1 MGKWI
6 LAFLIAAAVLFL
18 CWKLRGVMLTPVC
31 RGKGQSLELILRV
44 SGASPELEATVDGL
58 LWLINDGVLFGRIV
72 LLDDG
77 MDEDAARIGAMAAAL
92 ALRAFLEG
100 PATAVERALREAGA
114 DEPHSVR
121 CPVCGGEAAVAQVSG
136 APAGQGRAKRLWCAQ
151 CGCAW
156 EFERVRCVRC
166 GTQNQSRL
174 HYFNLEGDEAHRLA
188 TCDECGGYTRTVY
201 EEDALAP
208 FSFEVEDVVMAK
220 LDLVAYQRAAAD
232 AAAEAQR

>member
-77 MDEDAARIGAMAAAL
+77 MDEETREIARRL
-92 ALRAFLEG
+92 SL
-100 PATAVERALREAGA
+100 
-114 DEPHSVR
+114 
-121 CPVCGGEAAVAQVSG
+121 
-136 APAGQGRAKRLWCAQ
+136 GQGNVTLWTKQTNSA
-151 CGCAW
+151 
-156 EFERVRCVRC
+156 
-166 GTQNQSRL
+166 
-174 HYFNLEGDEAHRLA
+174 
-188 TCDECGGYTRTVY
+188 
-201 EEDALAP
+201 AP
-208 FSFEVEDVVMAK
+208 SSSSGP
-220 LDLVAYQRAAAD
+220 
-232 AAAEAQR
+232 

>member
-77 MDEDAARIGAMAAAL
+77 MDEETREIARRL
-92 ALRAFLEG
+92 SL
-100 PATAVERALREAGA
+100 
-114 DEPHSVR
+114 
-121 CPVCGGEAAVAQVSG
+121 
-136 APAGQGRAKRLWCAQ
+136 GQGNVTLCSLIFSSLVQAVGISGILLIKFHAFSFVMHNLNLES
-151 CGCAW
+151 
-156 EFERVRCVRC
+156 EFET
-166 GTQNQSRL
+166 GT
-174 HYFNLEGDEAHRLA
+174 YI
-188 TCDECGGYTRTVY
+188 
-201 EEDALAP
+201 
-208 FSFEVEDVVMAK
+208 FSF
-220 LDLVAYQRAAAD
+220 LSSIGFIR
-232 AAAEAQR
+232 